1 MLTAKSRNPATAIRS
16 VCLVFTTC
24 SQWLAQFVIVYST
37 PYMMTNITYGTFL
50 LFGTSLVVGTLFIY
64 LFLPETK
71 GLLLEEMDILF
82 SQKGFAVSQRRETD
96 RIISEE
102 RRKDGHELAA
112 SGERWRGKSDLDVEA
127 V

>member
-1 MLTAKSRNPATAIRS
+1 
-16 VCLVFTTC
+16 
-24 SQWLAQFVIVYST
+24 
-37 PYMMTNITYGTFL
+37 MTNITYGTFL
-50 LFGTSLVVGTLFIY
+50 LFGTSLVVGTVFIY

-82 SQKGFAVSQRRETD
+82 SQKGPAVSQRREAD

-102 RRKDGHELAA
+102 RRKDGHEQAVL
-112 SGERWRGKSDLDVEA
+112 EEKWHRKSDPDVEA

>member
-1 MLTAKSRNPATAIRS
+1 
-16 VCLVFTTC
+16 
-24 SQWLAQFVIVYST
+24 
-37 PYMMTNITYGTFL
+37 MMTNITYGTFL
-50 LFGTSLVVGTLFIY
+50 LFGTSLVLGTVFIY

-82 SQKGFAVSQRRETD
+82 SQKGLAVYQRRETD

-102 RRKDGHELAA
+102 RRKDGHEQAVL
-112 SGERWRGKSDLDVEA
+112 GERWRGKSDPDVEP